1 MVVHTH
7 LFSAGFWGRI
17 AAKLSG
23 VPVII
28 HTEGGMPF
36 EEKRWKRVPAEH
48 LLTRLSDAVICVAQA
63 IKDHLIDAGGLAAE
77 SLLVIPNGVAADNLL
92 QLPIRTISDRPVVFS
107 AGRLAKVKGYDLLIR
122 AMAGLDDVAGKL
134 LLAGD
139 GPEAEPLKRLSET
152 LGVSDR
158 IEFLGYR
165 EDVQQLLAQ
174 SDLYVT
180 PSRSEGMSNSI
191 LEAMAAGVPVV
202 ATDVGGNREL
212 LGDTGR
218 IVPPEDPAALAAA
231 ITSAVK
237 NPETTMKLAKSARHR
252 MESTYTLDHVVTAH
266 EELYY
271 RCLKSKG
278 ITVK

>member
-1 MVVHTH
+1 MNQKRITLIYQQLDLGGRQLALLALAEALQGRGWQVEILSFLHGELEEKFARRGISVQVFPVRPKVRRILKLRRHFLRNPPMIVHTH

-17 AAKLSG
+17 SAKLAG

-63 IKDHLIDAGGLAAE
+63 IKDHLVDAGGLAAE

-92 QLPIRTISDRPVVFS
+92 RLPIRTISDRPVVFS

-122 AMAGLDDVAGKL
+122 AMANLDGVTGKL

-139 GPEAEPLKRLSET
+139 GPEAGPLKRLSAT
-152 LGVSDR
+152 LGVSDQV
-158 IEFLGYR
+158 EFLGYR

-174 SDLYVT
+174 ADLYVT
-180 PSRSEGMSNSI
+180 ASRSEGMSNSI
-191 LEAMAAGVPVV
+191 LEAMAAGV
-202 ATDVGGNREL
+202 
-212 LGDTGR
+212 
-218 IVPPEDPAALAAA
+218 
-231 ITSAVK
+231 
-237 NPETTMKLAKSARHR
+237 
-252 MESTYTLDHVVTAH
+252 
-266 EELYY
+266 
-271 RCLKSKG
+271 
-278 ITVK
+278 